1 MFTVGNMLSSV
12 PANQDTIII
21 VAVVLSTISLALMFC
36 IGYFC
41 GHKHVMKK
49 FAEKIRQR
57 LTKSTE
63 TQQELHD

>member
-1 MFTVGNMLSSV
+1 MLSSV

-21 VAVVLSTISLALMFC
+21 VAVVLSTTSLAMFC